1 MKSFKKFLQI
11 RENSEM
17 DIAKLAIGRTNLT
30 SEEETQLSMLFS
42 VIKTL
47 FSESATMFV
56 AFLKRVSKGD
66 PIMEEMADKIEIS
79 QLRPA
84 SNKDLK
90 GLDVVENSA
99 MDVMNQSLG
108 TTSFS
113 SAQEEQLANIFSLVQ
128 MAIEKNAP
136 MMMSFLKRLATDNST
151 KEKVDNLDINTLKRA
166 SRKVNSKN
174 IDHHDMDTPAETP
187 ASFN

>member
-11 RENSEM
+11 KENSEL
-17 DIAKLAIGRTNLT
+17 DIARMAIGKTNLT
-30 SEEETQLSMLFS
+30 SEEENQLSMLFS
-42 VIKTL
+42 IVKTL
-47 FSESATMFV
+47 FSESPTMFIS
-56 AFLKRVSKGD
+56 FLSRISKGD
-66 PIMEEMADKIEIS
+66 PIMEEMVKKIEVS

-84 SNKDLK
+84 SNKDIK

-99 MDVMNQSLG
+99 MDVLNKTLG

-128 MAIEKNAP
+128 MAVEKNAP
-136 MMMSFLKRLATDNST
+136 MMMSFLKRLATD
-151 KEKVDNLDINTLKRA
+151 KVTQENVDKLDINTLKRA

-174 IDHHDMDTPAETP
+174 VDQNQAPSEEV
-187 ASFN
+187 